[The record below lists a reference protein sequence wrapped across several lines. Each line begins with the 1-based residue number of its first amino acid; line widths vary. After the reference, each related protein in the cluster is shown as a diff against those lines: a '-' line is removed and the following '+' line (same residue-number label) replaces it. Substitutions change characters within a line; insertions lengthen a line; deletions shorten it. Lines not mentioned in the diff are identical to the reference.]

1 MADTTMQTFEHFK
14 KIGKKMGERASKE
27 HTELERHEAFSKG
40 ANAANLA
47 IQNGTPINLMD
58 EGRFYMSDL
67 DFAETAG
74 WNSRVFSEENKLL
87 KAKLNR

>member
-1 MADTTMQTFEHFK
+1 MADTTMKTFEHFK
-14 KIGKKMGERASKE
+14 RMGERASE
-27 HTELERHEAFSKG
+27 THTEQEKQDAFLKG
-40 ANAANLA
+40 ADAANLT

-74 WNSRVFSEENKLL
+74 WNSRVFSDENKLL
-87 KAKLNR
+87 KSKLKA